1 MHFLQKQAVQASQGC
16 LMHTKK
22 ANNGRRCRSQKKS
35 DSILLSFFDKKSNKK
50 HMNFASR
57 SEGRQDRVRPRFL
70 IKLDMKPRMHLVEIS
85 IFSLNL
91 VIVRPTKIMNRADKI
106 RPQFQEIKYLK
117 NQKFQ
122 KQFLIKVGLLVK
134 YCSEKFLFGKI

>member
-1 MHFLQKQAVQASQGC
+1 
-16 LMHTKK
+16 MHTKK

-85 IFSLNL
+85 NFSLNL
-91 VIVRPTKIMNRADKI
+91 VIVRLIKIMNRADKNLAH
-106 RPQFQEIKYLK
+106 F
-117 NQKFQ
+117 
-122 KQFLIKVGLLVK
+122 
-134 YCSEKFLFGKI
+134 

>member
-1 MHFLQKQAVQASQGC
+1 MVAGVVLKKKVTAFCC
-16 LMHTKK
+16 L
-22 ANNGRRCRSQKKS
+22 S
-35 DSILLSFFDKKSNKK
+35 SIKKSNKK

-91 VIVRPTKIMNRADKI
+91 VIVRLIKIMNRADKNWAE
-106 RPQFQEIKYLK
+106 FLKIKYVL
-117 NQKFQ
+117 
-122 KQFLIKVGLLVK
+122 
-134 YCSEKFLFGKI
+134 